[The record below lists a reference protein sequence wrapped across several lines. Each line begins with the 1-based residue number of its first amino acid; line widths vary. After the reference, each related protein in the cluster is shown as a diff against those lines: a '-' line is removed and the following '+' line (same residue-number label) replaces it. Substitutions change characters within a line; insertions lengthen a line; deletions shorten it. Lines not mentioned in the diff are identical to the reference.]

1 MNIESIRE
9 YCLSKK
15 GVTEGFPF
23 NDTALVFKVAG
34 KMFALL
40 DLSADGRGISL
51 KCDPDLA
58 IELREQYPEVTPA
71 YHFNK
76 KYWNTVHL
84 DGSVSDRLIREMI
97 TESYRLVVDG
107 FSGKKRQMLKPA
119 DETDEL

>member
-58 IELREQYPEVTPA
+58 IERREQYPEVTPA

-84 DGSVSDRLIREMI
+84 DGSIPDRLIREMI

-107 FSGKKRQMLKPA
+107 FSGKKRQMLKSA